1 MFVPRVQ
8 KCPNLEAA
16 PVFARTV
23 YNFLDLLGNYF
34 VSLAKKLPV
43 VLEQNLYYRIWGSIH
58 MAKISSR
65 ESSRKSSLKK
75 LHIKKL
81 H

>member
-43 VLEQNLYYRIWGSIH
+43 V
-58 MAKISSR
+58 
-65 ESSRKSSLKK
+65 
-75 LHIKKL
+75 
-81 H
+81 